1 MSSYDQGPQHDDP
14 GLPGEPGPPDRPDPR
29 LRPDDPAG
37 TKPRVDRESL
47 VPAIREPLVPDP
59 DPGHDQTADTDAEVV
74 EPDETGLLP
83 DRLRGPAPP
92 VLAGA
97 RTDSPHTPRFQFLL
111 GALFAVGLAAVA
123 AVVALAMQGKRTGPP
138 EPFWSAWRPHGG
150 DSPAQIAQHV
160 GQHYHL
166 GTGEQLV
173 VVTGGPLEIAGLP
186 MDIVLQQP
194 VSQGGSFFKVDGK
207 GVLYRMC
214 GLGPQCSIAAGK
226 PSTER
231 GLLLRR
237 EALELALYTFR
248 YVDADNVVVFIPPA
262 PGKKPSQAVFFRRSD
277 VGKQLEQPLG
287 STLTRTAP
295 LPSTMVHS
303 PDAQSVY
310 RITTPHQF
318 RFSFS
323 QANGDQSAF
332 LILKPLS

>member
-1 MSSYDQGPQHDDP
+1 VSGVDEGPQHDDP
-14 GLPGEPGPPDRPDPR
+14 GLPGEPGLPDRSDPR

-47 VPAIREPLVPDP
+47 VPAIREPLVPPPAPDGDGDDVEVLDP
-59 DPGHDQTADTDAEVV
+59 TD
-74 EPDETGLLP
+74 DSGLLP
-83 DRLRGPAPP
+83 DRVGQASAPAF
-92 VLAGA
+92 AGA
-97 RTDSPHTPRFQFLL
+97 STPHTPRFQFLL
-111 GALFAVGLAAVA
+111 GALVALGLAAVA
-123 AVVALAMQGKRTGPP
+123 AVVALAIQGKQTGPA
-138 EPFWSAWRPHGG
+138 EPFWSAWRPTSGNAPG
-150 DSPAQIAQHV
+150 QIAEHV
-160 GQHYHL
+160 GQQYHL
-166 GTGEQLV
+166 GGGEQLV

-186 MDIVLQQP
+186 MDIVLEQP
-194 VSQGGSFFKVDGK
+194 VSQGGSFSKVDGK

-214 GLGPQCSIAAGK
+214 GLGPQCSIRAGK

-248 YVDADNVVVFIPPA
+248 YTDADNVVVFIPPA

-277 VGKQLEQPLG
+277 VDSQLKQPLG

-295 LPSTMVHS
+295 LPSTMVRS

-318 RFSFS
+318 QFSFS

-332 LILKPLS
+332 LVLKPQS